1 MPALLTVGDADIFT
15 PLRLSEAIHQ
25 RVSRSQMKVFRGWGH
40 AHHWEDLP
48 RFNQITREFL
58 QAH

>member
-1 MPALLTVGDADIFT
+1 VGDADIFT

-25 RVSRSQMKVFRGWGH
+25 RLPGARMEIFKGWGH

-48 RFNQITREFL
+48 RFNRVTSEFL
-58 QAH
+58 RSH